1 MTSPEEA
8 FDQPSISSDSPEW
21 LSWITQLQAVEVSPR
36 RTEMARLA
44 DAVRDVLEH
53 LVQTSAPLD
62 TLGDAA
68 DLVEQVA
75 EVLRTHRGAST
86 YEGYAEAAN
95 AGQVFAFVD
104 HSPMLGRANPLAPPI
119 EVRLDG
125 DLIHGSAT
133 FGSAYEGPPGCVH
146 GGYIAAA
153 FDEVL
158 GTAQSLGGAPGMTGR
173 LTVHYRSPTPLH
185 EPLRFEAWLESVSGR
200 KILTKGRLFHGD
212 VLCAEAEGL
221 FISIDSSRFAEMRA
235 ERDQQQR
242 EQAAPGS

>member
-1 MTSPEEA
+1 MSSPDGA
-8 FDQPSISSDSPEW
+8 FDPSASGDPEW
-21 LSWITQLQAVEVSPR
+21 TSRITQMHAIELSPR
-36 RTEMARLA
+36 RVEMARLA

-53 LVQTSAPLD
+53 LVQTGAPVEA
-62 TLGDAA
+62 LGEAA
-68 DLVEQVA
+68 ELVEQVA
-75 EVLRTHRGAST
+75 EVLRTHHGAST

-95 AGQVFAFVD
+95 AGEVLAFVD
-104 HSPMLGRANPLAPPI
+104 HSPVLGRANPLAPPVT
-119 EVRLDG
+119 VRLED
-125 DLIHGSAT
+125 DRIHGSAT

-185 EPLRFEAWLESVSGR
+185 QPLRFEAWLESVSGR
-200 KILTKGRLFHGD
+200 KILTKGQLFHGD

-221 FISIDSSRFAEMRA
+221 FISIDFNRFAEMRL

-242 EQAAPGS
+242 EPSPGQG

>member
-8 FDQPSISSDSPEW
+8 IDPATANPGSPEW
-21 LSWITQLQAVEVSPR
+21 ASRITQLQAIELSPR

-44 DAVRDVLEH
+44 DAVREVLEH
-53 LVQTSAPLD
+53 LVQTSAPVE
-62 TLGDAA
+62 TLSEAA
-68 DLVEQVA
+68 ELVEQVA
-75 EVLRTHRGAST
+75 DVLRAHHGAST

-104 HSPMLGRANPLAPPI
+104 HSPLLGRANPLAPPI
-119 EVRLDG
+119 EVHLEG
-125 DLIHGSAT
+125 DRIHGSAT

-158 GTAQSLGGAPGMTGR
+158 GTAQSIGGAPGMTGR
-173 LTVHYRSPTPLH
+173 LTVQYRSPTPLH
-185 EPLRFEAWLESVSGR
+185 QPLRFEAWLENVSGR
-200 KILTKGRLFHGD
+200 KILTKGRLYHGE

-221 FISIDSSRFAEMRA
+221 FISIDFSKFAAMRA
-235 ERDQQQR
+235 ERDEHQR
-242 EQAAPGS
+242 EQAVSED

>member
-8 FDQPSISSDSPEW
+8 SDPATANLGSPEW
-21 LSWITQLQAVEVSPR
+21 ASRITQLQATELSPR

-53 LVQTSAPLD
+53 LVQTSAPVEILSE
-62 TLGDAA
+62 AA
-68 DLVEQVA
+68 ELVEQVA
-75 EVLRTHRGAST
+75 DVLSAHHGAST

-104 HSPMLGRANPLAPPI
+104 HSPLLGRANPLAPPI
-119 EVRLDG
+119 EVRLEG
-125 DLIHGSAT
+125 DRIHGSAT

-158 GTAQSLGGAPGMTGR
+158 GTAQSIGGAPGMTGR

-185 EPLRFEAWLESVSGR
+185 QPLRFEAWLESVSGR
-200 KILTKGRLFHGD
+200 KILTKGQLFHGD

-221 FISIDSSRFAEMRA
+221 FISIDVNRFATMRA

-242 EQAAPGS
+242 DQVVSED